1 MRLSG
6 WKLPFDRLSA
16 TSLSTAIQCPEQFRQ
31 KYLLKSEEK
40 MTGERFMG
48 IVTHKALAS
57 LFENFEQSEGGDLVS
72 SMATE
77 EAWQETIVKEGEPEW
92 YDVDATEQFRRTKQ
106 MIKNYWPIA
115 SQISPIAVEQRFEE
129 TIAGVQIQGY
139 VDRELTDRILE
150 VKTASQKVSK
160 PKPRWS
166 FQGRLYSLV
175 SAKPIEWHVV
185 TRQVTPKVY
194 TAVEAPALMI
204 EAYNPDVT
212 VKIIEHAV
220 SRINDYYARYGKD
233 YPWPMDGIF
242 GDWACDYCSFKK
254 SCPAHLA

>member
-31 KYLLKSEEK
+31 KYLLNEK
-40 MTGERFMG
+40 EQMSGERFMG
-48 IVTHKALAS
+48 SVTHQALAA
-57 LFENFEQSEGGDLVS
+57 LFDPEQRLNHDEAGAAGFV
-72 SMATE
+72 E
-77 EAWQETIVKEGEPEW
+77 EAWQNVIHKEGEPEW
-92 YDVDATEQFRRTKQ
+92 YDVDAAEQFRRAKQ
-106 MIKNYWPIA
+106 MIATYWPIA

-139 VDRELTDRILE
+139 IDRELTDRILE
-150 VKTASQKVSK
+150 VKTAAQKVSK

-175 SAKPIEWHVV
+175 SAKPVEWHVV

-194 TAVEAPALMI
+194 TAEEAPALLH
-204 EAYNPDVT
+204 EPFNHDVT
-212 VKIIEHAV
+212 VKIIEHAIA
-220 SRINDYYARYGKD
+220 RLNDYYARYGKD

-254 SCPAHLA
+254 SCPAHV